1 MAQQRHERPQGNR
14 RRASRPKHR
23 DTVCGSRCMYLCVY
37 RCIYVCLNVL
47 FMRVFNVL
55 FMRAFNVLFMRAFN
69 VLFMRVFNVLSMR
82 VFNVLSMRVFNVLSM
97 RVSNALS
104 TRVSNASSPMHYL
117 CAHLC
122 VHCTHASPRLRLF
135 PLLFRALDS
144 RLFIIREG
152 CHCLA
157 AAQRSQCWCWR
168 DADVNAQ

>member
-1 MAQQRHERPQGNR
+1 MTAQGGRARERRDVAQQRHERPQGNR

-55 FMRAFNVLFMRAFN
+55 FMRAFNVLF
-69 VLFMRVFNVLSMR
+69 
-82 VFNVLSMRVFNVLSM
+82 MRVFNVLSM